1 MCGLLIASL
10 VAHQG
15 QSQVVELRAGQ
26 SIPARSKSRIIH
38 HVHHRTIGA
47 PICTLHLQTI
57 LDLRERGG
65 QNASVSGRRA
75 LTAHYLPRYARR
87 ALHTSHASQ
96 PGVSDLQDGAC
107 LGTRNALTQR
117 CERSARQVQGAVRRW
132 GVLRFPRSVSNGAA
146 RVTMRQLG
154 VICMAPALANA
165 MV

>member
-1 MCGLLIASL
+1 MCTTVPL
-10 VAHQG
+10 VRFICTTGDHT
-15 QSQVVELRAGQ
+15 
-26 SIPARSKSRIIH
+26 PYPFARSR
-38 HVHHRTIGA
+38 
-47 PICTLHLQTI
+47 LQTI
-57 LDLRERGG
+57 LDLRERRG

-75 LTAHYLPRYARR
+75 LAARYLPRYARR